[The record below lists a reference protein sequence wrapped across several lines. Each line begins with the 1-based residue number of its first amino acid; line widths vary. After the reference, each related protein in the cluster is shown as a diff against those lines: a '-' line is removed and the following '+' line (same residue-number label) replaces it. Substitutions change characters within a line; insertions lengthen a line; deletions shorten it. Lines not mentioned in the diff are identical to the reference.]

1 MVTKLPR
8 EVLIPM
14 IVACGLFMEN
24 LDSTVLATA
33 IPAIANDIGVN
44 PLRLNLAIT
53 SYLLSLAV
61 FIPIS
66 GWVADRFGARTVFRA
81 AIVVFTCGSILC
93 GFSTSLWNFVLFRM
107 LQGMGGAMM
116 VPVGRLVL
124 LRSVQKA
131 DLVRA
136 MAFLTVPAL
145 MGPVLGPPVGGF
157 ITTYADWRWIFWIN
171 VPIGVLGVILVTL
184 FIEQTREPKVP
195 SLDLRGFLM
204 TAVGLSGLVFGF
216 EAAGRGLLPNGVVVA
231 LLGVGAAGIVL
242 YLAHARRV
250 AAPVID
256 LSLLRIRT
264 FRASIIGGFMFRT
277 GIGSLPFLLP
287 LLLQVGFGLNPF
299 HSGLLTFAA
308 AAGAMTMKMTAG
320 PILKRFGFKRV
331 LIANA
336 LISALFVAACA
347 LFRATTPAALIFV
360 ILLIGGFFRSLQFTS
375 VNTIAYADIPS
386 ERMSRATSFS
396 SMMQQLSLSVGVG
409 TAALLLHLTVVFQGR
424 EDLMAG
430 DFWPAFVAAAG
441 IAALSAVVYLSLP
454 SDAGEEISRGA
465 VRPGRGHV
473 SGSAAA
479 RPASARPGPL

>member
-1 MVTKLPR
+1 MPTKIPR
-8 EVLIPM
+8 EVLVPM

-33 IPAIANDIGVN
+33 IPAIAHDIGVN

-81 AIVVFTCGSILC
+81 AIVVFVCGSILC
-93 GFSTSLWNFVLFRM
+93 GFSTSLWNFVLFRV

-124 LRSVQKA
+124 LRSVPKA

-136 MAFLTVPAL
+136 MAYLTMPAL
-145 MGPVLGPPVGGF
+145 MGPLLGPPVGGF
-157 ITTYADWRWIFWIN
+157 ITTYANWRWIFWIN
-171 VPIGVLGVILVTL
+171 VPIGMLGIVLVTL
-184 FIEQTREPKVP
+184 FIEQTREPHVP
-195 SLDLRGFLM
+195 PLDLRGFLM

-216 EAAGRGLLPNGVVVA
+216 ELAGRGLLPDTVVVG
-231 LLGVGAAGIVL
+231 LLAVGAASLAL
-242 YLAHARRV
+242 YLVHARRT
-250 AAPVID
+250 AAPVLD

-264 FRASIIGGFMFRT
+264 FRASIVGGFMFRT
-277 GIGSLPFLLP
+277 GIGALPFLLP

-336 LISALFVAACA
+336 LISAVFVAACA
-347 LFRATTPAALIFV
+347 LFRASTPAVVIFAV
-360 ILLIGGFFRSLQFTS
+360 LLIGGFFRSLQFTS
-375 VNTIAYADIPS
+375 INTLGYADIPP

-396 SMMQQLSLSVGVG
+396 SMMQQLSLSVAVG
-409 TAALLLHLTVVFQGR
+409 MGALLLHLTVVFKGR
-424 EDLMAG
+424 ETLLAG
-430 DFWPAFVAAAG
+430 DFWPAFCAAG
-441 IAALSAVVYLSLP
+441 AIAALSALVHLSLP
-454 SDAGEEISRGA
+454 ADAGDEIARGGARAPPAGRRA
-465 VRPGRGHV
+465 VGPATAPPRPG
-473 SGSAAA
+473 
-479 RPASARPGPL
+479 